1 MSSRNT
7 ITMVTPAPR
16 PSVVLPNEILKM
28 ILMNILIFSSVSPRG
43 RPINATRFAMLN
55 KCMLHN
61 ISVVSRQ
68 FHVVALQIFYEENY
82 FDFISTT
89 SHRTPLMPPI
99 HLLRFLRH
107 IRVQLVL
114 TDSYAG
120 EPTVLPDRIL
130 DNRIYFRN
138 TADLFKHCRSAHTL
152 RTLSDLMTFQD
163 LRTIQLHI
171 VPIFSNPDSAAAVA
185 IYDGGRFMIGARDEC
200 NITGEAR
207 IIGLRS
213 AMVSGLWAHF

>member
-1 MSSRNT
+1 MSSPNT

-16 PSVVLPNEILKM
+16 RSVVLPNEILKM
-28 ILMNILIFSSVSPRG
+28 ILMNILIFSTVSPRG
-43 RPINATRFAMLN
+43 RPINASRFAMLH
-55 KCMLHN
+55 KCMLHKLC
-61 ISVVSRQ
+61 VVSRQ
-68 FHVVALQIFYEENY
+68 FQAVTLQVFYEENY
-82 FDFISTT
+82 FEFISKT
-89 SHRTPLMPPI
+89 SHRTPVMPPF
-99 HLLRFLRH
+99 HLLHSLRH

-152 RTLSDLMTFQD
+152 RKLSDLMIMQD

-171 VPIFSNPDSAAAVA
+171 VPIFSNPDLKAAVA
-185 IYDGGRFMIGARDEC
+185 IYDQARFMIGARDEFK
-200 NITGEAR
+200 ITGEAG
-207 IIGLRS
+207 IPSLRT
-213 AMVSGLWAHF
+213 AMVSGLWADL